1 LRDGSCEQYSDGG
14 FEDDDQATTMSVV
27 DRVVAAGDAQLERT
41 LEVAR
46 ARAQEAEEKSR
57 AEAAIRIQAAA
68 RRRCVQTRCWLRAL
82 APILHSS
89 LDLRVCRL
97 HVS

>member
-1 LRDGSCEQYSDGG
+1 MRDGSCEQYSDGG
-14 FEDDDQATTMSVV
+14 FEDDDQATTVSVV

-68 RRRCVQTRCWLRAL
+68 RIRCVETRCGLRVL
-82 APILHSS
+82 APVLPAS
-89 LDLRVCRL
+89 LDLRVWRL

>member
-1 LRDGSCEQYSDGG
+1 
-14 FEDDDQATTMSVV
+14 VV
-27 DRVVAAGDAQLERT
+27 DRVVAAGDAQLQRT

-68 RRRCVQTRCWLRAL
+68 RRRCVLG
-82 APILHSS
+82 
-89 LDLRVCRL
+89 LRVFVFVHGACAGR
-97 HVS
+97 VI